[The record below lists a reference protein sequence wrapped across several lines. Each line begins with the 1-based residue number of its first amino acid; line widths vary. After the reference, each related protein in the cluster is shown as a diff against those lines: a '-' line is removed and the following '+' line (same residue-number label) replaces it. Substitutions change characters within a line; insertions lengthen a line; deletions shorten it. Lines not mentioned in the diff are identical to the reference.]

1 MLDIANI
8 PEELREW
15 FEKDVLPVVQKI
27 DAKVNDYAPAVEHL
41 ASVVVDAVK
50 LIDPAAGEE
59 ASAVVAA
66 AEKALA
72 EVQAIIQKYAGPA
85 GM

>member
-1 MLDIANI
+1 MLNIANI

-15 FEKDVLPVVQKI
+15 FEKDVLPVVSRI

-50 LIDPAAGEE
+50 LIDPAAGAV
-59 ASAVVAA
+59 ASAVVAD

-72 EVQAIIQKYAGPA
+72 EVQALVQKYASA
-85 GM
+85 